1 MPIRRARRMLLT
13 LRGRLTLWN
22 TLVVAFLLLIALV
35 GVHEGLRRTLLQVK
49 DKLLE
54 EDTREISLAVQ
65 QFYPDMAAIFAEMDR
80 KAIGHRDQREFVQ
93 LFDAAGAPLHSSQFT
108 PAEIAAADLPAT
120 GAFARQVGS
129 LRIIQREYETQAGRK
144 FVVRVGSSQ
153 ELLDEYVARRTRLM
167 TLAGGLVL
175 FVAPALGFWL
185 AGRATRP
192 VAELIRTAAR
202 MRADRLSDRL
212 PVRGAGD
219 ELDQLALTI
228 NRFLDQLAAA
238 VHSQE
243 SFLADAA
250 HELRSPLAAIQSSIE
265 VALNIPRH
273 QIEYQ
278 ELLCE
283 LADQCAQVST
293 LVNQLLLLAETEF
306 AQHTRSTEP
315 VRLDYVVRQALEM
328 FSPAAEEKGVQ
339 LRCARLDSAI
349 VQADPV
355 QLRQVVNNLVDNALK
370 FSSGGEVELSLQV
383 SPPDP
388 WCQLDVADAGCGIPA
403 SDMPHIFE
411 RFFCGDRSRPRSA
424 ERRGSGLGL
433 SICQA
438 IVASL
443 GGHISVTSEV
453 GHGARFTV
461 RLPLVNAAAAQRP
474 PSHAAS
480 AGSSSRVLKA
490 DARTPLGPLND

>member
-1 MPIRRARRMLLT
+1 MPIRRARGIFLT

-22 TLVVAFLLLIALV
+22 TLVVAFLLLVALV

-93 LFDAAGAPLHSSQFT
+93 LFDATGLELHSSEFT
-108 PAEIAAADLPAT
+108 PEEIAAANLPST

-129 LRIIQREYETQAGRK
+129 MRIVQREYEPQTGRK

-153 ELLDEYVARRTRLM
+153 ELIEEYVSRRTRLV
-167 TLAGGLVL
+167 TLAGGIVL
-175 FVAPALGFWL
+175 FIAPVVGYWL
-185 AGRATRP
+185 AVRATRP
-192 VAELIRTAAR
+192 VGELIHTAAR

-238 VHSQE
+238 VQSQKA
-243 SFLADAA
+243 FLADAA

-265 VALNIPRH
+265 VALNIPRNPA
-273 QIEYQ
+273 EYQ

-283 LADQCAQVST
+283 LAEQCAHVST
-293 LVNQLLLLAETEF
+293 LVNQLLLLAEAEL
-306 AQHTRSTEP
+306 AQPPRPVEQ
-315 VRLDYVVRQALEM
+315 VRLDHVVKQALEM
-328 FSPAAEEKGVQ
+328 FSPAAEEKGLQ
-339 LRCARLDSAI
+339 LRTGRLDPAV

-355 QLRQVVNNLVDNALK
+355 QLRQVVYNLVDNALK
-370 FSSGGEVELSLQV
+370 FSTQGEVELSLQV

-388 WCQLDVADAGCGIPA
+388 WCQLEVADSGCGIPA
-403 SDMPHIFE
+403 SDIPYIFE
-411 RFFCGDRSRPRSA
+411 RFFCGDRARPRST

-438 IVASL
+438 IVLSL

-461 RLPLVNAAAAQRP
+461 RLPLANSVAGQKSQPQAAGA
-474 PSHAAS
+474 
-480 AGSSSRVLKA
+480 L
-490 DARTPLGPLND
+490 T